1 MACIRQRGEEDEEE
15 EEEEDTPGLGHEG
28 TRTSSPSERKA
39 KAGHAEIR
47 VYTGFFPSRS
57 PLAHP
62 CTQTQQEHGNR
73 VVFLTDG
80 TESDDGSRERIETL
94 TLEEGGGAYRDA
106 YTAPE
111 SYQSTHL
118 KYFCIFLS
126 DDS

>member
-73 VVFLTDG
+73 VRTQKEEK
-80 TESDDGSRERIETL
+80 TEDNRRVNRTHDTHSERC
-94 TLEEGGGAYRDA
+94 GGV
-106 YTAPE
+106 
-111 SYQSTHL
+111 HL
-118 KYFCIFLS
+118 KRSAQFIRFNI
-126 DDS
+126 